1 MAGVGVCAD
10 GVENSY
16 KEAIVTKACTRI
28 VATHARVKIL
38 ITTQGHESEYQ
49 NKQVDEDNGEN
60 AKIRGTQL
68 SATATREKIG

>member
-1 MAGVGVCAD
+1 MAREGVCAD
-10 GVENSY
+10 GVEKSY

-38 ITTQGHESEYQ
+38 ITTQGNESECQY
-49 NKQVDEDNGEN
+49 KQVDEDDGEN

-68 SATATREKIG
+68 SATATGEKIG